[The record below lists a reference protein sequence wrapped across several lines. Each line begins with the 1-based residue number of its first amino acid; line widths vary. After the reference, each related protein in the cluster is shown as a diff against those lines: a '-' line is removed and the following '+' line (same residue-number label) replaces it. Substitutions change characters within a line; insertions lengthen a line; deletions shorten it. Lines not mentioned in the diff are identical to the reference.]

1 MQQYIVKILEA
12 EFITHDVKRF
22 VTERPPGY
30 DFIPGQGTDLSVN
43 TPEWRDKKRPFTF
56 TGLRNWNY
64 LEFLIKIYPKH
75 NGVTKQ
81 LAMANADSEL
91 IIRDV
96 FGAIQYKGPG
106 VFLAAGTG
114 ITPFISIFRDLK
126 KGKKLS
132 GNKLI
137 YSNKTSADVILKKEL
152 TKMFENDFINVITR
166 EHVIGFV
173 GKRIDREF
181 LIEKIQD
188 FSRNFY
194 VCGPDEFVSTITAN
208 LKALGATPDSII
220 IEQ

>member
-1 MQQYIVKILEA
+1 MQQFIVKILEA
-12 EFITHDVKRF
+12 GFITHDVKRF

-30 DFIPGQGTDLSVN
+30 DFIPGQGTDVSVN
-43 TPEWRDKKRPFTF
+43 TPEWKDIKRPFTF
-56 TGLRNWNY
+56 TGLKEWNY
-64 LEFLIKIYPKH
+64 LEFMIKIYPEH

-81 LAMANADSEL
+81 LAMANSDSEL

-96 FGAIQYKGPG
+96 FGAIQYKEPG

-114 ITPFISIFRDLK
+114 ITPFIAIFRDLK
-126 KGKKLS
+126 KRKKLS

-152 TKMFENDFINVITR
+152 IKMFENDFINVITR

-181 LIEKIQD
+181 LIEKIQN
-188 FSRNFY
+188 FSQDFY
-194 VCGPDEFVSTITAN
+194 VCGPEDFVSVITTH
-208 LKALGATPDSII
+208 LKDLGATPESII

>member
-12 EFITHDVKRF
+12 EFITPDVKRF

-30 DFIPGQGTDLSVN
+30 DFIPGQGTDVSVN
-43 TPEWRDKKRPFTF
+43 LPGWAQEKRPFTF
-56 TGLRNWNY
+56 TGLQEWNY
-64 LEFLIKIYPKH
+64 LEFLIKIYPKR
-75 NGVTKQ
+75 NGVTNQ
-81 LAMANADSEL
+81 LAKSNADSEL

-96 FGAIQYKGPG
+96 FGTIQYRRPG

-114 ITPFISIFRDLK
+114 ITPFIAIFRDLRK
-126 KGKKLS
+126 KKKLS

-137 YSNKTSADVILKKEL
+137 YSNKTSADVIMKKEL
-152 TKMFENDFINVITR
+152 MKMFDNDFTSVITR

-188 FSRNFY
+188 FSQDFY
-194 VCGPDEFVSTITAN
+194 VCGPGDFVTSITGH
-208 LKALGATPDSII
+208 LKDLGATAESII